1 MTDLHARFSRR
12 SPSFTR
18 SAARV
23 ITGIGSAR
31 FCFGQHEEDSPFHI
45 SPTLFSSPGS
55 PTASS
60 SPKTKAGG
68 ARLRR
73 GTWRDER
80 TDVPEGDGREGA
92 RATIMWGVAG
102 KLLKRCLSIV

>member
-23 ITGIGSAR
+23 ITGTDSAH
-31 FCFGQHEEDSPFHI
+31 CQFGVHEDGSPFHI

-60 SPKTKAGG
+60 SPKAKAGG

-80 TDVPEGDGREGA
+80 IDAPEGDGRGRV
-92 RATIMWGVAG
+92 RAVMVWNEDE
-102 KLLKRCLSIV
+102 LL

>member
-23 ITGIGSAR
+23 ITRIGLDH
-31 FCFGQHEEDSPFHI
+31 CWFGLHEDDSPFHI

-60 SPKTKAGG
+60 SPKAKAGG
-68 ARLRR
+68 ARLRS

-80 TDVPEGDGREGA
+80 TDVPEGDGSEGV
-92 RATIMWGVAG
+92 RAIMVWDMAG
-102 KLLKRCLSIV
+102 KMLK